1 MKKQR
6 RVFLLFCALAGLLLL
21 KSGACRAGAREGL
34 AVCGE
39 VLLPSLF
46 PMSVLCAL
54 WTGSGNAAYCAAAF
68 GGCMRKLFRLPGQAA
83 IPLAVGL
90 IGGYPLG
97 SHALAGTFHRGD
109 LDREDAAALSAFCN
123 NPGPAFLIGAVGI
136 SLFQSAAVGAWIWAI
151 SAASSLLTGI
161 LLAKPGS
168 RNVEV
173 PRKSEFERTSFLSS
187 FPGALQA
194 GVNAMLRVCG
204 TVVLFFGLQA
214 AFQAL
219 LAGARLPE
227 WIRVLITGTAELTT
241 GVLST
246 AALEAPVRFLLCTG
260 FASWGGFCVHAQ
272 AAEAL
277 TREGLPL
284 RPYLRGKLMQTGL
297 SLAFAAALCPWLFPH
312 SAFELPNGRLILP
325 VLGLC
330 TGFPLIFKKYRW
342 KKQKNM
348 L

>member
-6 RVFLLFCALAGLLLL
+6 AYFLLFCALAGLLLV

-34 AVCGE
+34 SVCGE

-46 PMSVLCAL
+46 PMSVLCAI
-54 WTGSGNAAYCAAAF
+54 WTGSGNAAFCAAVF

-97 SHALAGTFHRGD
+97 AHALAGTFHRGD
-109 LDREDAAALSAFCN
+109 LTQEDATTLSAFCN

-136 SLFQSAAVGAWIWAI
+136 SLFQSAAIGAWIWTI

-161 LLAKPGS
+161 LLAKPGR
-168 RNVEV
+168 RNAADH
-173 PRKSEFERTSFLSS
+173 RKSEFERSSFLSS
-187 FPGALQA
+187 FPDALQT
-194 GVNAMLRVCG
+194 GINAMLRVCG
-204 TVVLFFGLQA
+204 TVVLFSGLQA
-214 AFQAL
+214 VFQDL
-219 LAGARLPE
+219 LAGTRLPE
-227 WIRVLITGTAELTT
+227 WIRVLIAGTTELTT